1 MGLIGKIFKGNG
13 DPRASVPSS
22 QVFAESV
29 VQTSLEQTKT
39 RNAPRRD
46 LVKVVLRETMRRHGI
61 PSDWLEC
68 RSLSV
73 LTRNHKSGMHVQF
86 LVRQGDHELLKWVH
100 AFQESFW
107 EQILRTD
114 PTARDWLFSV
124 GWEFYGKSIQ
134 GFDMMPPAAEW
145 KPAQG
150 AQQVEAELESDTGGD
165 TLPPDYADA
174 PDSVASDL
182 EALQALMSVPAELGK
197 VPELGDKKRG

>member
-1 MGLIGKIFKGNG
+1 MGLIGKIFKGDAG
-13 DPRASVPSS
+13 ASVPAS
-22 QVFAESV
+22 QVFAESQ
-29 VQTSLEQTKT
+29 VQTSLEQTKA

-73 LTRNHKSGMHVQF
+73 LTRHHKSGMHVQF

-114 PTARDWLFSV
+114 PTAREWLFSV

-134 GFDMMPPAAEW
+134 GFDVMPAAGL
-145 KPAQG
+145 KG
-150 AQQVEAELESDTGGD
+150 AQPARQPEAELESDTGGD
-165 TLPPDYADA
+165 TLPPDLVD
-174 PDSVASDL
+174 DHESVASDL

-197 VPELGDKKRG
+197 VPEVDAKKR